1 MLTTDYDRLRTTAA
15 TDVDRELAKVTDPF
29 ERRAR
34 AAEIRDQANAELAL
48 LKPERDQL
56 LAAAALA
63 DGRVSKELA
72 DACSMAYFYAQRVA
86 AQHNGA
92 HLPEGRRWTGTAGLQ
107 QARAHNPAHAQ
118 PDIHDQAVQ
127 VARRY
132 ETAKARR
139 DAALPHLEA
148 AHEAVR
154 TAGGRVR
161 ATTPTPPDFT
171 AVRDQ
176 AAAELRNEFADLN
189 LPPEELLARA
199 VDAVEQAEDEVN
211 LLLPERDQA
220 LTALACYTTARAV
233 YHAAG
238 LSRQGM
244 KRVLERTLGVPRGA
258 ALPPRDE
265 QPAAARAAGIDY
277 NPEAAEQLPQIAAAY
292 EAAAARRQTAIALR
306 TAAMRTLHAEP
317 YGWTQTRLAEAIG
330 RDVAAVNR
338 ALNATA

>member
-1 MLTTDYDRLRTTAA
+1 MLSTDYDRLRTTAA
-15 TDVDRELAKVTDPF
+15 TEVDGELAAIADPF

-34 AAEIRDQANAELAL
+34 ATEIRNQANSELAL

-72 DACSMAYFYAQRVA
+72 DACSMAYSYAQKVA
-86 AQHNGA
+86 DHHNGA
-92 HLPEGRRWTGTAGLQ
+92 HLPKGRRWNGTASLE
-107 QARAHNPAHAQ
+107 QARANNPAHAQ

-132 ETAKARR
+132 ETARARR
-139 DAALPHLEA
+139 DAAFAHMGP

-154 TAGGRVR
+154 TAGGRVH
-161 ATTPTPPDFT
+161 ATTPPAPDFT
-171 AVRDQ
+171 AIRDQ
-176 AAAELRNEFADLN
+176 AAAELRNEFADLD
-189 LPPEELLARA
+189 LPPEELLART
-199 VDAVEQAEDEVN
+199 VEAVEQAEDEMS

-220 LTALACYTTARAV
+220 LASLACYTTARAV
-233 YHAAG
+233 YEAAG
-238 LSRQGM
+238 ISRQGM
-244 KRVLERTLGVPRGA
+244 KRVLERALGVPRGV
-258 ALPPRDE
+258 ALPPRRE

-277 NPEAAEQLPQIAAAY
+277 NPDAAEQLPQIAAAY
-292 EAAAARRQTAIALR
+292 EAASARRHAAIALR

-317 YGWTQTRLAEAIG
+317 YGWPQTRLAEVIG

-338 ALNATA
+338 ALNAAA